1 MVGGSSPQVSSSGGS
16 RPEWDSPVGHQ
27 HGAVALLPGAGRVSE
42 VPARAGSRGARA
54 SSAWP
59 GGDRAPRGGGC
70 RVRAPAL
77 PSRRWP
83 WRGDRRESPP
93 PTRGCSSFRGRAR
106 QPAAPPRGRWGHC
119 RSLGLPSTHAGLLA
133 PGWHQRVSWGLS
145 WGLDGGQS
153 RAEGVILY
161 LCLAHAACLAPGACS
176 APYSAPSHFP
186 VFFFAFWLCQQTV
199 TKSWQNRAEPLA
211 PGGLS
216 PRETQQ
222 CVSSGC
228 GWEITRRAG
237 DAGDGTASAVSL
249 IRGFL

>member
-1 MVGGSSPQVSSSGGS
+1 M
-16 RPEWDSPVGHQ
+16 
-27 HGAVALLPGAGRVSE
+27 
-42 VPARAGSRGARA
+42 
-54 SSAWP
+54 
-59 GGDRAPRGGGC
+59 
-70 RVRAPAL
+70 
-77 PSRRWP
+77 
-83 WRGDRRESPP
+83 
-93 PTRGCSSFRGRAR
+93 
-106 QPAAPPRGRWGHC
+106 
-119 RSLGLPSTHAGLLA
+119 
-133 PGWHQRVSWGLS
+133 
-145 WGLDGGQS
+145 
-153 RAEGVILY
+153 Y
-161 LCLAHAACLAPGACS
+161 LCLAHAACRAPGACS

-199 TKSWQNRAEPLA
+199 TKSWQNRAEPLT